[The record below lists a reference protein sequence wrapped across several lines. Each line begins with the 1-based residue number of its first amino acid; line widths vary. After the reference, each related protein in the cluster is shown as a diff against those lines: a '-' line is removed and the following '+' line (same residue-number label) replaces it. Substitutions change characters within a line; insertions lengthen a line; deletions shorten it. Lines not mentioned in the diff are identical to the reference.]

1 MFFKKPT
8 WSQILNRCNTIVM
21 IISLLS
27 LAAVLFIDCSRKTEV
42 SQNVQTD
49 IPQKIVS
56 LSPAST
62 EILFAVGA
70 ESQIAAVSQFTD
82 YPPEATK
89 LPVVGGFDGK
99 TLSIEKILSFNPDF
113 VYMTNGMHNFLI
125 DQLNQYGIKYYLSTA
140 NSVADVKNEIIEIG
154 KITGHEE
161 NAREV
166 IDKIEKTIS
175 ECTEKA
181 QKASAVVAAV
191 NTSTTDKITT
201 TDNSHSE
208 ISVYYEVWN
217 SPYMSAGKTSFIN
230 DIITIAG
237 GKNVFDDI
245 DSPYPIVSEET
256 IILRQPQVIFVPAT
270 AGITVDSVATRIGW
284 ENLPAVKN
292 KKIFVIDDNLIT
304 RPGARIGESVKTIYN
319 YINQ

>member
-1 MFFKKPT
+1 MFFKKPS

-21 IISLLS
+21 VISLLS
-27 LAAVLFIDCSRKTEV
+27 LAAVLFINCSKKTEV
-42 SQNVQTD
+42 SLNSQTD
-49 IPQKIVS
+49 IPQNIVS

-89 LPVVGGFDGK
+89 LPIVGGFDGK
-99 TLSIEKILSFNPDF
+99 TLSIEKILSFKPDF
-113 VYMTNGMHNFLI
+113 VYMTDGMHNFLI

-140 NSVADVKNEIIEIG
+140 NSVADVKKEIIEIG

-161 NAREV
+161 KALQV
-166 IDKIEKTIS
+166 VAQIEKTIA
-175 ECTEKA
+175 ECTETARKA
-181 QKASAVVAAV
+181 IATE
-191 NTSTTDKITT
+191 NTSSD
-201 TDNSHSE
+201 

-230 DIITIAG
+230 DIISIAG
-237 GKNVFDDI
+237 GKNIFDDI

-256 IILRQPQVIFVPAT
+256 ILIRQPEVIFVPAT
-270 AGITVDSVATRIGW
+270 AGITVESVAARIGW

-319 YINQ
+319 YMKE

>member
-27 LAAVLFIDCSRKTEV
+27 LAAVLFMDCSRKTDV
-42 SQNVQTD
+42 SQNAQTD

-140 NSVADVKNEIIEIG
+140 NSVSDVKNEIIEIG

-181 QKASAVVAAV
+181 RKATATVD
-191 NTSTTDKITT
+191 TST

-245 DSPYPIVSEET
+245 DSPYPIVSEES

>member
-1 MFFKKPT
+1 MFFKKPS

-21 IISLLS
+21 VISLLS
-27 LAAVLFIDCSRKTEV
+27 LAAVLFIKCSKKTEV
-42 SQNVQTD
+42 SLNSQTD
-49 IPQKIVS
+49 IPQNIVS

-89 LPVVGGFDGK
+89 LPIVGGFDGK
-99 TLSIEKILSFNPDF
+99 TLSIEKILSFKPDF
-113 VYMTNGMHNFLI
+113 VYMTDGMHNFLI

-140 NSVADVKNEIIEIG
+140 NSVADVKKEISEIG

-161 NAREV
+161 KALQEV
-166 IDKIEKTIS
+166 TQIQKTIA
-175 ECTEKA
+175 ECTETARKTTA
-181 QKASAVVAAV
+181 TE
-191 NTSTTDKITT
+191 NTS
-201 TDNSHSE
+201 SE

-230 DIITIAG
+230 DIISIAG
-237 GKNVFDDI
+237 GKNIFDDI

-256 IILRQPQVIFVPAT
+256 IIIRQPEVIFVPAT
-270 AGITVDSVATRIGW
+270 AGITVESVAARIGW

-319 YINQ
+319 YMKE

>member
-1 MFFKKPT
+1 MFFKKT
-8 WSQILNRCNTIVM
+8 SVAKILNRCNN
-21 IISLLS
+21 IILVLSLLS
-27 LAAVLFIDCSRKTEV
+27 LFAVLFIDCSKKTQS
-42 SQNVQTD
+42 SQNAQTA

-56 LSPAST
+56 LSPASS

-70 ESQIAAVSQFTD
+70 EAQIAAVSQFTD

-140 NSVADVKNEIIEIG
+140 NSVDDVKKEIVEIG

-161 NAREV
+161 KALQVVEQ
-166 IDKIEKTIS
+166 IEKTIS
-175 ECTEKA
+175 DCTGKA
-181 QKASAVVAAV
+181 RNATAALD
-191 NTSTTDKITT
+191 TSTTDKSTAT
-201 TDNSHSE
+201 
-208 ISVYYEVWN
+208 VYYEVWN
-217 SPYMSAGKTSFIN
+217 SPYMTAGNSSFIN

-237 GKNVFDDI
+237 GKNIFGDI

-256 IILRQPQVIFVPAT
+256 IIIRQPEVIFVPAT
-270 AGITVDSVATRIGW
+270 SGITVESVSSRIGW

-319 YINQ
+319 YMKE

>member
-1 MFFKKPT
+1 MFFKKPS

-21 IISLLS
+21 VISLLS
-27 LAAVLFIDCSRKTEV
+27 LAAVLFINCSKKTEV
-42 SQNVQTD
+42 SLNSQTD

-89 LPVVGGFDGK
+89 LPIVGGFDGK
-99 TLSIEKILSFNPDF
+99 TLSIEKILSFKPDF
-113 VYMTNGMHNFLI
+113 VYMTDGMHNFLI

-140 NSVADVKNEIIEIG
+140 NSVADVKKEISEIG

-161 NAREV
+161 KALQV
-166 IDKIEKTIS
+166 VAQIEKTIA
-175 ECTEKA
+175 ECTETARKA
-181 QKASAVVAAV
+181 IAAE
-191 NTSTTDKITT
+191 NPS
-201 TDNSHSE
+201 SE

-230 DIITIAG
+230 DIISIAG
-237 GKNVFDDI
+237 GKNIFDDI

-256 IILRQPQVIFVPAT
+256 ILIRQPEVIFVPAT
-270 AGITVDSVATRIGW
+270 AGITVESVTARIGW

-319 YINQ
+319 YMKE